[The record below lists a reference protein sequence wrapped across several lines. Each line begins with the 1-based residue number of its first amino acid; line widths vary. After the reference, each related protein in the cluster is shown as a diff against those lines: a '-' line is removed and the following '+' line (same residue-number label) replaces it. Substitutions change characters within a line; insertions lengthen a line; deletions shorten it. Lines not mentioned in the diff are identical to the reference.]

1 MARKQFGTDVA
12 LHKVNQQTHGLI
24 MRETA
29 ISTDS
34 HLFQRRNRTVAKSF
48 FRHLKNEGFTNEQII
63 ELSTTLLDLVT
74 ADLREE
80 YRSDD

>member
-1 MARKQFGTDVA
+1 
-12 LHKVNQQTHGLI
+12 